1 MSNIGGK
8 KKEQSQGQQTE
19 YAKKVGL
26 FEANVIAINPTME
39 EYKDILGMELKED
52 SKAVEYLGSS
62 QDGNTTL
69 RVDFWLE
76 EIKNKDKFKVTFF
89 LENKER
95 TNKDQTKKQY
105 INNIGTCSWAE
116 DANNLPDWFAGRDY
130 RVAFTG
136 EEDLYNFVRTWLGNL
151 DYRDAETTL
160 QLDWKTLMKGNLKD
174 LKSQIGGE
182 YCTTVVA
189 LATIKTVVKDN
200 DTKEYQSVYNKGFLA
215 SYNLKQFR
223 LVDYNNPS
231 ILSTVR
237 SKKTKDLKPHERFVL
252 NVTGEYGCKDFY
264 IFKDLKE
271 YNADDNLVASDAII
285 SDDDSSY

>member
-26 FEANVIAINPTME
+26 FEANVVAINPTME
-39 EYKDILGMELKED
+39 EYKDVLGMELKED
-52 SKAVEYLGSS
+52 SKAVEYLGTS

-76 EIKNKDKFKVTFF
+76 EVKNKDKFKVTFF

-95 TNKDQTKKQY
+95 TNKDATKKQY
-105 INNIGTCSWAE
+105 INNIGTCSWAD
-116 DANNLPDWFAGRDY
+116 DANNLPSWFAGRDY

-136 EEDLYNFVRTWLGNL
+136 EEDLYNFVRTWLGEL

-160 QLDWKTLMKGNLKD
+160 QLEWKTLMKGNLKD

-189 LATIKTVVKDN
+189 LATIKTVVKD
-200 DTKEYQSVYNKGFLA
+200 DAAKEYQSVYNKGFLA

-223 LVDYNNPS
+223 LVDYNSPS
-231 ILSTVR
+231 VLSNVR
-237 SKKTKDLKPHERFVL
+237 SKKSKDLKPHERFVL

-271 YNADDNLVASDAII
+271 YNSEDNLVASDAVI
-285 SDDDSSY
+285 SDDDASY